1 MDNIDVPGPET
12 LQRALNRAMERHGMA
27 LFTPVGQA
35 RKLAAVTLRLAAG
48 AIAAGDTRLAAGV
61 LDQAWPESPDAPSR
75 PSPPAPALP
84 SACSISGWPGTT
96 PAPRPAWP
104 R

>member
-1 MDNIDVPGPET
+1 MPDIQT
-12 LQRALNRAMERHGMA
+12 LQAALNRAMERHNMS

-35 RKLAAVTLRLAAG
+35 RELAAVTLRLAAE
-48 AIAAGDTRLAAGV
+48 AITDGDTRLAARV
-61 LDQAWPESPDAPSR
+61 LDQAQPESLTALPQ

-84 SACSISGWPGTT
+84 SACSTSGWPGTT
-96 PAPRPAWP
+96 PMPRPAWP